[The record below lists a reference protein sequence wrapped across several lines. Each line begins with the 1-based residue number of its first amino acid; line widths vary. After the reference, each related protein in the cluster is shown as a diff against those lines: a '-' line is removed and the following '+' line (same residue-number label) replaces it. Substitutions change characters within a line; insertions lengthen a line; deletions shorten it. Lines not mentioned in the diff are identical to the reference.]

1 MRGHQDTGTST
12 RPKQPVSYEQ
22 CLLIV
27 PQVFQHVYEHDRIKP
42 PFAVHQ
48 FFERCRQHLNVSE
61 TESLDLPGHVGFGLQ
76 RNESTRGPSYPPSEV
91 ADAGADLEYRARD
104 VRLECGKHPLLVS
117 GGRPQQLQVEA
128 LVSRRAPLRHGR
140 SPSPS
145 LWSCVVRTRFLK
157 PPNTARR

>member
-1 MRGHQDTGTST
+1 MEPLFRCVRCATRPTKSHPTAPTGLKYLTNLVWKST

-117 GGRPQQLQVEA
+117 GGRPQQL
-128 LVSRRAPLRHGR
+128 
-140 SPSPS
+140 
-145 LWSCVVRTRFLK
+145 
-157 PPNTARR
+157 